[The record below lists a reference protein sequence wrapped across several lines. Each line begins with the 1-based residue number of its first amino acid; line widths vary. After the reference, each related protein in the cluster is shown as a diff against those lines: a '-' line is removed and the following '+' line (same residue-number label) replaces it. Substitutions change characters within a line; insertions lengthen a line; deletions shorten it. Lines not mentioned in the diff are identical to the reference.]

1 MKKVI
6 SLLLVAGMLICTLCG
21 CGKSFQKDGKDAESK
36 TESQTES
43 ASEQTPSVQSESQT
57 QTEPEKAEPTYYHAA
72 LKGAVI
78 VNQDGSPSFKWSKKC
93 EACGKVES
101 STNLHNATGGTYHG
115 GFTCFSCHETQQF
128 EIETTK
134 KRLKKYPTCFQ
145 GGICLLTNKKTMIL
159 FN

>member
-6 SLLLVAGMLICTLCG
+6 SLLLVAGLLVCALCG
-21 CGKSFQKDGKDAESK
+21 CGEKAKRDKKTESK

-43 ASEQTPSVQSESQT
+43 VSEQTMSVQSESQT

-101 STNLHNATGGTYHG
+101 ITNLYNAIGGTYHG
-115 GFTCFSCHETQQF
+115 GFTCTACHETQQF
-128 EIETTK
+128 EIKTTK
-134 KRLKKYPTCFQ
+134 
-145 GGICLLTNKKTMIL
+145 ND
-159 FN
+159 